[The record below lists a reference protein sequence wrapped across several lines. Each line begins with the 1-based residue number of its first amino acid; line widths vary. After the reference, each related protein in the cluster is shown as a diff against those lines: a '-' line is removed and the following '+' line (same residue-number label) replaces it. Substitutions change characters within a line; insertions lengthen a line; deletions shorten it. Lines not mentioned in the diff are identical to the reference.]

1 MAKSVNILQQ
11 DCDPSLAQD
20 KSLPYNAYLVEYVQ
34 EGLTKFDIAT
44 CNKKA
49 DLFDYYWDNYK
60 KDFITYTQ
68 SEGRI
73 SPKLYGYVSKTDA
86 KSK

>member
-1 MAKSVNILQQ
+1 MAKSVILLQQ

-20 KSLPYNAYLVEYVQ
+20 KSLPYIAYLVEYVQ

-44 CNKKA
+44 CNKVA
-49 DLFDYYWDNYK
+49 DLFDYYYDNYK
-60 KDFITYTQ
+60 KDFINITQ
-68 SEGRI
+68 AEGRI
-73 SPKLYGYVSKTDA
+73 NPKLYGYQSKTDS